1 MSPEILIVSHDDA
14 SLNAML
20 QVVTDAGY
28 QAHGASTFEEGRR
41 LLSTKSP
48 DLVIADGRLG
58 IYNGLHLLLKA
69 RFSDPEVGAIVTSG
83 VPDRGLEAD
92 ARQFNVQM
100 VTRPEDPREW
110 LAPIS
115 DALEARY
122 EGQELAS

>member
-1 MSPEILIVSHDDA
+1 MSPEILIVSRDGA
-14 SLNAML
+14 SLHAML
-20 QVVTDAGY
+20 QVVTNAGY
-28 QAHGASTFEEGRR
+28 RVRGASTFEEGRH

-48 DLVIADGRLG
+48 DLVIADERLG
-58 IYNGLHLLLKA
+58 VYNGLHLLLKA
-69 RFSDPEVGAIVTSG
+69 RVTDPEVGAIITSG

-100 VTRPEDPREW
+100 VVKPEDPKDW

-122 EGQELAS
+122 ERQELAS